1 MRALLLAAGF
11 GTRLRPITN
20 SIPKC
25 MVPILGRPLLEYWLE
40 ALELAGVNE
49 IIVNTHYLPEVV
61 NDFVAHS
68 RWNGRITLVYEEEL
82 LGTGGTIL
90 NNAHLLA
97 EGPFLVAHAD
107 NLTRFSVLDFYRTHI
122 TRPSKTDVTMML
134 FRTDK
139 PTESGIVELDGLG
152 IVTKFYEKV
161 ANPPSNLA
169 NGAVY
174 IFEPSVLEQ
183 LRAFNKPNIDL
194 STEVIPLYLNRINT
208 YINFGY
214 HRDIGDLAS
223 LEKARRDFIG
233 SSV

>member
-20 SIPKC
+20 AIPKC

-40 ALELAGVNE
+40 MLESAGVKE
-49 IIVNTHYLPEVV
+49 IIINTHYLSEVV
-61 NDFVAHS
+61 SDFVSHS
-68 RWNGRITLVYEEEL
+68 RWNDLITLVHEEEL

-90 NNAHLLA
+90 NNAHRLA
-97 EGPFLVAHAD
+97 GGPFLVAHAD
-107 NLTRFSVLDFYRTHI
+107 NLTRFSVLDFYHTHM
-122 TRPSKTDVTMML
+122 TRPRKTDITMML

-139 PTESGIVELDGLG
+139 PTESGIVELDGQG

-161 ANPPSNLA
+161 ANPPGDLA

-183 LRAFNKPNIDL
+183 LRAFNKSNIDL
-194 STEVIPLYLNRINT
+194 STEVIPLYLHRINS
-208 YINFGY
+208 YINFDY
-214 HRDIGDLAS
+214 HRDIGDLVS
-223 LEKARRDFIG
+223 LQQARKDFNE
-233 SSV
+233 SLF